1 MAITFPPDNYK
12 AIQEY
17 QFDDKNYHF
26 LLLLLDEPNTQD
38 AFEFLKFSDVTF
50 LATNPF
56 LNQSVKYRFKL
67 STSPNIFKKYQNKLN
82 DFKILI
88 REKLRITFNIN
99 VEVIDTYPNLT
110 QFQIINNSYTLQV
123 TPWAEI
129 NDMQEGLFSQLKHA
143 QNPIDFQNIGN
154 TSRTILEKLSNI
166 VYKEGVHIPKD
177 TKLDVSAGKFKN
189 RLLTYFEHELSGS
202 SNKEMR
208 SFALSLIKSCLDAID
223 LSNKLTHDLKASQF
237 IAESSVVGVV
247 SSINIIKLAEQ
258 NSKNSSPA

>member
-1 MAITFPPDNYK
+1 MAQIFADNYK
-12 AIQEY
+12 LIQEF
-17 QFDDKNYHF
+17 QMDSKEYHF
-26 LLLLLDEPNTQD
+26 LLDLLDTPETQD
-38 AFEFLKFSDVTF
+38 IFEFLKFSEITFHSTTPLFDVH
-50 LATNPF
+50 
-56 LNQSVKYRFKL
+56 SRYRFNV
-67 STSPNIFKKYQNKLN
+67 SVSPNIFKKYQNKLN
-82 DFKILI
+82 EFKMLLT
-88 REKLRITFNIN
+88 EKLRIARNIN
-99 VEVIDTYPNLT
+99 VTGINVEPNLN

-129 NDMQEGLFSQLKHA
+129 NNMQEGLFNQLKHA

-154 TSRTILEKLSNI
+154 TSRTILEKLSNF

-208 SFALSLIKSCLDAID
+208 SFALSLINSCLDAID

-258 NSKNSSPA
+258 NSKKSSPA